1 MKYCAWLLCCT
12 CISFNLFSQPGAAA
26 GNGDNRLQAI
36 KRLIKEAEKSLTYSR
51 YDEAQNK
58 YDHILEESNALNY
71 RPGIL
76 AWYDGRIAI
85 LCQKREITKTLPL
98 AHAFQQWAEKQN
110 DEGELAYAA
119 YQYALIYRMK
129 MNFDSSFY
137 FLEKTLQ
144 HLAHKKDPALE
155 AKVYSGM
162 LMNYTRMEMPD
173 NALTYGKKAMALYRG
188 LNDTPGIAKIHIFM
202 GSAYNLLEEDSS
214 WHAYTLEGLRL
225 AKAIQNP
232 LMQIIGYNNLALYH
246 KIAGEPDS
254 VLLCF
259 REAYHIA
266 ETTNLPGDK
275 NDIAINIAREY
286 NVVKEYEKSLQLLN
300 QVYADTALRPL
311 APQKLH
317 LSQLAHYEA
326 LKGLGRYKE
335 ATEVIDRYTT
345 LSARLY
351 QEESRQKA
359 LETDERLKKSEQ
371 EKQLAAKKWQIKK
384 QNLWL
389 LALGL
394 SLTAAALLILFLRKK
409 QQAGRQQ
416 IANLQKEKELEKIR
430 ALLDGQL
437 KERTRVAK
445 EIHDDL
451 GSSLTSI
458 GLHTELLQRQPE
470 FRDNPYIQKIS
481 ASTRDMIA
489 RMNEIIWAV
498 NTNNDS
504 LNSLLAH
511 IRKFA
516 SEFLQPAGIAFVYND
531 EGVQQDHPLGNMARR
546 NIYLT
551 VKEALH
557 NVVKH
562 SGAKNVHIDI
572 DVKENNLAVVI
583 ADDGKGFSPENTGG
597 NGQGLQ
603 NMKMRTKEIGGT
615 WQLIPGKGTKLMLTY
630 PLSATNGETS
640 LS

>member
-12 CISFNLFSQPGAAA
+12 CISLNLFSQPGTAA
-26 GNGDNRLQAI
+26 GNGDDRIKAI
-36 KRLIKEAEKSLTYSR
+36 KLLIKEAEKSFTYSR

-76 AWYDGRIAI
+76 AWYDGSIAI

-129 MNFDSSFY
+129 MNYDSSFY

-144 HLAHKKDPALE
+144 HLSHSKDPVLE
-155 AKVYSGM
+155 AKVYSSM
-162 LMNYTRMEMPD
+162 LVNYTRMEMPD
-173 NALTYGKKAMALYRG
+173 NALTYGKKAMAMYRRQ
-188 LNDTPGIAKIHIFM
+188 NDTIGIAKVHISM
-202 GSAYNLLEEDSS
+202 GSAFNLLEEDSS
-214 WHAYTLEGLRL
+214 WHAYTLEGIRL
-225 AKAIQNP
+225 AKAVNNP
-232 LMQIIGYNNLALYH
+232 VLQMNGYNNLALYH
-246 KIAGEPDS
+246 NVAGEPDS
-254 VLLCF
+254 ALPYLQ
-259 REAYHIA
+259 EAYHIA
-266 ETTNLPGDK
+266 ERENLPADK

-286 NVVKEYEKSLQLLN
+286 NVRKEYDKSMALLA
-300 QVYADTALRPL
+300 QVYADTAVRSLL
-311 APQKLH
+311 PQKLH
-317 LSQLAHYEA
+317 LSQRTHYEA
-326 LKGLGRYKE
+326 LTGLGKYKE
-335 ATEVIDRYTT
+335 AAEVMQQYIAFSET
-345 LSARLY
+345 LYRD
-351 QEESRQKA
+351 ESRQKA
-359 LETDERLKKSEQ
+359 FQTDERLKRSEQ

-384 QNLWL
+384 QSLWL

-409 QQAGRQQ
+409 QQAARQQ

-430 ALLDGQL
+430 AILDGQL

-470 FRDNPYIQKIS
+470 FRDNTHIQKIS
-481 ASTRDMIA
+481 ASTQDMIA

-498 NTNNDS
+498 NTNNDT

-572 DVKENNLAVVI
+572 DVKENNLSVVI

-615 WQLIPGKGTKLMLTY
+615 WQFVPGNGTKLKLTY

>member
-12 CISFNLFSQPGAAA
+12 CISFILFSQPGTGA
-26 GNGDNRLQAI
+26 GSGDDRMQAI
-36 KRLIKEAEKSLTYSR
+36 KLLIKQAEKSAAYGR
-51 YDEAQNK
+51 YDEAQTK
-58 YDHILEESNALNY
+58 YDHILEQSKALDY

-76 AWYDGRIAI
+76 AWYDGSISI
-85 LCQKREITKTLPL
+85 LCQKREISKTLPL
-98 AHAFQQWAEKQN
+98 AHAFQQWADKQH
-110 DEGELAYAA
+110 DEGALAYAA
-119 YQYALIYRMK
+119 YQYALIYRMM

-137 FLEKTLQ
+137 FLEKTLR
-144 HLAHKKDPALE
+144 HLSHKKDQALE
-155 AKVYSGM
+155 AKVYSSM

-173 NALTYGKKAMALYRG
+173 NALTYGKKAMALYRE
-188 LNDTPGIAKIHIFM
+188 LNDTAGIAKIHIFM

-214 WHAYTLEGLRL
+214 WHAYTLEGIRM

-232 LMQIIGYNNLALYH
+232 VLQMNGYNNLALYH

-254 VLLCF
+254 VLVCF
-259 REAYHIA
+259 QEAYHIA
-266 ETTNLPGDK
+266 ETGNLPGDK

-286 NVVKEYEKSLQLLN
+286 NVQKEYNKSLQLLN
-300 QVYADTALRPL
+300 QVYADTAARPL

-317 LSQLAHYEA
+317 LSQLAYYEA

-335 ATEVIDRYTT
+335 ATEVMDSYTT
-345 LSARLY
+345 LSAELY
-351 QEESRQKA
+351 QETSRQKA
-359 LETDERLKKSEQ
+359 LETDERLKRSEQ
-371 EKQLAAKKWQIKK
+371 EKQLAEKRWQIKK

-394 SLTAAALLILFLRKK
+394 SLLAAALLILFLRKK

-416 IANLQKEKELEKIR
+416 IANLQKEKELETIR

-451 GSSLTSI
+451 GSSLTSM
-458 GLHTELLQRQPE
+458 GLLTELLQRQPE
-470 FRDNPYIQKIS
+470 FRDNPHIQKIS
-481 ASTRDMIA
+481 ASTHDMIA

-498 NTNNDS
+498 NTNNDT

-531 EGVQQDHPLGNMARR
+531 EGVQQDHSLGNMARR

-562 SGAKNVHIDI
+562 SGAKNVQIDI
-572 DVKENNLAVVI
+572 SVKEDNLTLII
-583 ADDGKGFSPENTGG
+583 ADDGKGFLPGNTTG
-597 NGQGLQ
+597 NGQGIQ
-603 NMKMRTKEIGGT
+603 NMNTRMKEIGGT
-615 WQLIPGKGTKLMLTY
+615 WQLIPANGAKLMLTY
-630 PLSATNGETS
+630 PLGATSGKTS